1 MSKKILGLV
10 VSVALLMVVL
20 SGCFLLP
27 QIDTFTP
34 LVTIVSPAPSQTI
47 TVPTSTSSTNVT
59 VTATVLAHS
68 PIQSVQVSLVQNGQN
83 YGTFNMSG
91 AFGQNTGSFSYT
103 FTNLP
108 VGSYY
113 LTVTAQSGA
122 KTPGSASQKFT
133 IASAQPVTPPS
144 TKYAAPVVSLINVAP
159 NYQGK
164 YYVAQS
170 PITFSATVTN
180 PNKVGQV
187 AVWASVNGQ
196 TIQPNNNANPYT
208 FTWTPSSTGTYTL
221 YVNATVTIGASTVS
235 GSNSVVIKVPYIS
248 PAVNSVNTPSRL
260 VMATTTPASF
270 TFTTTP
276 GVSAYLSIN
285 GGSAATYTSQS
296 PIANVKLLPNQWNTL
311 TLTFKDPWGYT
322 IQTAVATVLGVQ
334 TSNPANTPYVFLIDK
349 AGHVV
354 NTNDW
359 ISIPAGSNL
368 DLYGYIQAG
377 SQPITSFNLTQQYFT
392 SKMLTTSIAGPG
404 TVLSG
409 SYPTPQN
416 IVPIKLLAYL
426 FNPQVAPNHAY
437 VTFSINVNNTSIAF
451 LRYDVSPVTAAP
463 VVTLSSTGTYE
474 GVPAQVTVNVN
485 SLQPITGITLGV
497 PVKVNSPFTGYSTTT
512 AYSNAQN
519 GTNSMSFT
527 YNLIEPVSAVQAN
540 GANAYGFVYGS
551 QNYKVAFYGP
561 SGIYTIGAT
570 VAGIANMTT
579 YATTNYAVQA
589 DTSAPTVKVT
599 YAGSSV
605 SISGI
610 SIPVYYGPM
619 TIEATVNDDHAIYWA
634 MMTSPA
640 TAFLVY
646 PNNSNIANYGQRA
659 TTITAKVSFTQPGT
673 YNAYII
679 ASDKHFDPTT
689 FTLNQ
694 TVLGTG
700 NTVRTPN
707 YPVLYSN
714 VAPQATAIGGQYQQT
729 VNTEKYAF
737 AVSAK
742 DNVGGY
748 SLLSPTAFVRLVPIK
763 NSNATTVTLTATF
776 GTTLPQQPNYYSAT
790 ISTYGLTNQTQ
801 YNVWI
806 GVKDL
811 IYDALAAQ
819 GAPQSLLSQ
828 HITWVNW
835 GIITVDLVYPNVTL
849 SAGTQYQPL
858 SATPT
863 TVSTT
868 VFRVDINNDPDF
880 PWGQFAENNYNQ
892 LLNYINV
899 QVGNA
904 INGFNTAAYVIPL
917 QVTQTS
923 TQSGYFLFA
932 IPGLYQ
938 NVGMT
943 NQVATQTIQVS
954 VYNSIQPEKSI
965 FGQIVRTVIPQIP
978 FTVSISGVGVTST
991 ANGMAATP
999 VINTTGTYTL
1009 PVTISGLTPN
1019 PQPNMTLTFMVNN
1032 TPALTVQAA
1041 NGTYNVPV
1049 PTPAGTALTSVR
1061 VLYAPSYYQVP
1072 GAARVNVQSFNIPS
1086 TYQYFRY
1093 FSTFYTLGDNITPS
1107 ATLTLNGVSINGQA
1121 TVLTKPFNYTY
1132 SINGVLYYLHDL
1144 AVTSKFAT
1152 GNNTTISGVVNF
1164 SSYSTSTTT
1173 VATTTLKATSL
1184 LSSLGFEQGSKWTIS
1199 KLSTKTF
1206 SMPGVYNIS
1215 FTGNDPRLGTT
1226 TVSAT
1231 VAFDPYAPVI
1241 SGVKLNGNAVPNVTS
1256 GLVPVIANGNTISA
1270 VATDYA
1276 GVQSA
1281 KISVVELI
1289 DNAATS
1295 YAMTNHF
1302 GLKAFTATAQANVT
1316 LPTVFAPQYQNL
1328 PYEVTFYATN
1338 VAGLGAQPVTRL
1350 FVTNV
1355 DHSPKILNIKAVAPN
1370 QAVVTLSEP
1379 MWVNGFK
1386 AFTANSATYG
1396 GTITSTN
1403 ISPVTV
1409 LANYQGYG
1417 IAAQFT
1423 VTFGYN
1429 VWTPSQVGN
1438 SVFTDLSNV
1447 QLSSSISTYVP
1458 IVDLAGNTFAMPIN
1472 TTTPPTLF
1480 VSPTSTVVGKGWNVT
1495 FTVNATSAAGIKE
1508 VVGSFNGQTK
1518 YVYGPT
1524 GSMTFVAP
1532 TVSGTYTA
1540 SFTAQDESVN
1550 QNKTTVT
1557 ALVYVNTAAPSLT
1570 LTAPATVGSGMSF
1583 TATVKATVGDPH
1595 GSNVIKSVAVY
1606 YGTQKF
1612 VAVQSTTNPA
1622 SWTASVTLTGNQ
1634 YETLTAIATDL
1645 YGNSASKSTSVY
1657 VDDQAPTITV
1667 TLIGGTGSTL
1677 SPYTLTTGSSVTLY
1691 TSSLSG
1697 LSGTITVV
1705 DNSKMPVTAIAT
1717 ESTTHSTKLTF
1728 TTTSGASVATF
1739 KATGTVN
1746 GHLQY
1751 TIKAS
1756 STDHFGHNATYLA
1769 TFTLVVDTQ
1778 GPTVAATAPTT
1789 ELSTTSTYASVT
1801 YKAYDD
1807 ISGIV
1812 GNQATLT
1819 ITSKVAGTSPITLYE
1834 NSTTASKTINV
1845 LPNLLANGFAGKS
1858 GSATVTV
1865 TAKSNSGVLRST
1877 TNSGNV
1883 INFNFTF
1890 NITNVQRLTTSGS
1903 PVVITFNTVAKAN
1916 SSFTPSNVYFVN
1928 TSNGITYQASA
1939 IVVPTGTTKV
1949 ATITQFSILGSN
1961 ALVTSQ
1967 NLPSGS
1973 YKVYVSNIVGATPT
1987 TNNAQ
1992 VANSPYSGSIQ

>member
-34 LVTIVSPAPSQTI
+34 VIKVISPTANQTI
-47 TVPTSTSSTNVT
+47 IVPTSTSSTNVT
-59 VTATVLAHS
+59 VTASVVAHS
-68 PIQSVQVSLVQNGQN
+68 PLQSVVVSLSKGSQVLVNNTPANGN
-83 YGTFNMSG
+83 L
-91 AFGQNTGSFSYT
+91 GQNTGVFNYT
-103 FTNLP
+103 FTSL
-108 VGSYY
+108 
-113 LTVTAQSGA
+113 
-122 KTPGSASQKFT
+122 TPGTYSVQFQAYSSAKNPGTGGVSFT
-133 IASAQPVTPPS
+133 IASSQSVTPPS
-144 TKYAAPVVSLINVAP
+144 TKYSAPVVSLINVAP

-164 YYVAQS
+164 YYVANA

-180 PNKVGQV
+180 PNNVGQL
-187 AVWASVNGQ
+187 AVWASVTGQ
-196 TIQPNNNANPYT
+196 TIQPNNSSNPYK
-208 FTWTPSSTGTYTL
+208 FTWTPSATGTYTL

-235 GSNSVVIKVPYIS
+235 GSNSVVIKVPYVS
-248 PAVNSVNTPSRL
+248 PTVTSGPATPSRL
-260 VMATTTPASF
+260 VMATTIPASF

-276 GVSAYLSIN
+276 GVNAYLSIN
-285 GGSAATYTSQS
+285 SGAAATYTSQS
-296 PIANVKLLPNQWNTL
+296 PISNSKLTPNVWNTL

-322 IQTAVATVLGVQ
+322 IKTAVATVLGVQ

-349 AGHVV
+349 SGHVV

-409 SYPTPQN
+409 SYTTPQT
-416 IVPIKLLAYL
+416 IVPVKLLAYL

-437 VTFSINVNNTSIAF
+437 VKFSINVNNTSIAF
-451 LRYDVSPVTAAP
+451 LRYDVSPVTAPP
-463 VVTLSSTGTYE
+463 VVTLNSNGTYE
-474 GVPAQVTVNVN
+474 GVPAQVTINVN
-485 SLQPITGITLGV
+485 SLQPVTGIKLGI
-497 PVKVNSPFTGYSTTT
+497 PSKVNSPFTGYPRNFTNFATAV

-519 GTNSMSFT
+519 GTNSMSFN
-527 YNLIEPVSAVQAN
+527 YSLIEPVSAVQTY

-551 QNYKVAFYGP
+551 QNYNVAFYGP

-570 VAGIANMTT
+570 VTGIASMTT
-579 YATTNYAVQA
+579 FATTNYTVQA
-589 DTSAPTVKVT
+589 DTAAPTVKVT
-599 YAGSSV
+599 YSGSSV
-605 SISGI
+605 SIS
-610 SIPVYYGPM
+610 SIPMPVYYGPM
-619 TIEATVNDDHAIYWA
+619 TIKATVTDDHAIYWA

-646 PNNSNIANYGQRA
+646 PNNTNINNYGQTA
-659 TTITAKVSFTQPGT
+659 TSITAKVSFTKPGT
-673 YNAYII
+673 YNAYIM

-707 YPVLYSN
+707 YLVLYSSA
-714 VAPQATAIGGQYQQT
+714 APQATPVGGQYQQT

-737 AVSAK
+737 AVSAQ
-742 DNVGGY
+742 DSVGGY
-748 SLLSPTAFVRLVPIK
+748 SLLSPTAFVKLIPI
-763 NSNATTVTLTATF
+763 NNPNATTVTLPATF

-790 ISTYGLTNQTQ
+790 ISTYGNGLVNQTQ
-801 YNVWI
+801 YNVMI

-819 GAPQSLLSQ
+819 GAPQSILNQ

-835 GIITVDLVYPNVTL
+835 GVITIDLVYPNVTL
-849 SAGTQYQPL
+849 SAGAQYAPL
-858 SATPT
+858 GATPT

-868 VFRVDINNDPDF
+868 VFRVDINNDRFF
-880 PWGQFAENNYNQ
+880 PWGQFAENNFNQ

-899 QVGNA
+899 QVGNTT
-904 INGFNTAAYVIPL
+904 NGFNTAAYVIPL

-943 NQVATQTIQVS
+943 NAVATQTIQVS
-954 VYNSIQPEKSI
+954 VYNSIQPSKAI
-965 FGQIVRTVIPQIP
+965 FGQVVRTVKPALP
-978 FTVSISGVGVTST
+978 FTISISGAGVTNT

-1009 PVTISGLTPN
+1009 PVTVSGLTPS

-1032 TPALTVQAA
+1032 TPALVVTAA
-1041 NGTYNVPV
+1041 NGTYSVPV
-1049 PTPAGTALTSVR
+1049 PTPAGTTLTSVR
-1061 VLYAPSYYQVP
+1061 VLYAPVYYQVP
-1072 GAARVNVQSFNIPS
+1072 GAAKVSVQSFNIPS

-1093 FSTFYTLGDNITPS
+1093 FSTLYTLGDNVTPS
-1107 ATLTLNGVSINGQA
+1107 ASLVLNGVNINNQA
-1121 TVLTKPFNYTY
+1121 TVLTKPYNYTY
-1132 SINGVLYYLHDL
+1132 YINGVLYYLHDL

-1152 GNNTTISGVVNF
+1152 GNNTTISGAVEF

-1173 VATTTLKATSL
+1173 LATPTLKATSL
-1184 LSSLGFEQGSKWTIS
+1184 LASVGFAQDTPWTIS
-1199 KLSTKTF
+1199 KLSKTF

-1215 FTGNDPRLGTT
+1215 FTGNDPKLGPT

-1231 VAFDPYAPVI
+1231 VAVDPYAPVI
-1241 SGVKLNGNAVPNVTS
+1241 SGVILNGSSVPNVTS
-1256 GLVPVIANGNTISA
+1256 GIVPTIANGDTISA
-1270 VATDYA
+1270 NATDYA
-1276 GVQSA
+1276 GVNSA
-1281 KISVVELI
+1281 KITVLDLI

-1302 GLKAFTATAQANVT
+1302 GLKVFSATAKATVT
-1316 LPTVFAPQYQNL
+1316 LPSVFAPQYRNL

-1355 DHSPKILNIKAVAPN
+1355 DHSPKILNIKAVAAN

-1386 AFTANSATYG
+1386 AFVANSATYG
-1396 GTITSTN
+1396 GTITSAN
-1403 ISPVTV
+1403 IVPTTV
-1409 LANYQGYG
+1409 LTNYQGSE

-1429 VWTPSQVGN
+1429 VWTPSQIGN
-1438 SVFTDLSNV
+1438 SVLTDLSNV
-1447 QLSSSISTYVP
+1447 ELSSSVSSYVP
-1458 IVDLAGNTFAMPIN
+1458 IVDLAGNVYGMPIY

-1480 VSPTSTVVGKGWNVT
+1480 VSPTSTVVGKGGNVT
-1495 FTVNATSAAGIKE
+1495 FTVNATSTAGIKE
-1508 VVGSFNGQTK
+1508 VVGGFNGQTK

-1532 TVSGTYTA
+1532 TTSGTYTA

-1570 LTAPATVGSGMSF
+1570 LTAPATVGSGKTF
-1583 TATVKATVGDPH
+1583 TATVKATVGDYH
-1595 GSNVIKSVAVY
+1595 GNNKIVSVKIGGVSATY
-1606 YGTQKF
+1606 S
-1612 VAVQSTTNPA
+1612 APNL
-1622 SWTASVTLTGNQ
+1622 WTASVTLTGNGVQ
-1634 YETLTAIATDL
+1634 TLTAIATDL
-1645 YGNSASKSTSVY
+1645 YGNSASTSKSVY
-1657 VDDQAPTITV
+1657 VDGQAPTITV
-1667 TLIGGTGSTL
+1667 TLTDGTGSTP
-1677 SPYTLTTGSSVTLY
+1677 SPYTLTNGASVTMY
-1691 TSSLSG
+1691 TSNSAG
-1697 LSGTITVV
+1697 LSGNMNIT

-1717 ESTTHSTKLTF
+1717 EGITGKSTALTF
-1728 TTTSGASVATF
+1728 TTTSGATF
-1739 KATGTVN
+1739 KATGTN
-1746 GHLQY
+1746 PGSLKY

-1756 STDHFGHNATYLA
+1756 STDAFGHNATYLA
-1769 TFTLVVDTQ
+1769 TFTLVVDPT
-1778 GPTVAATAPTT
+1778 GPTVAATAQTQ
-1789 ELSTTSTYASVT
+1789 LSTTSTYASVT
-1801 YKAYDD
+1801 YKAFDD
-1807 ISGIV
+1807 ISGLV

-1819 ITSKVAGTSPITLYE
+1819 IISKAAGTSPVTIYVP
-1834 NSTTASKTINV
+1834 SSSSSKTINV
-1845 LPNLLANGFAGKS
+1845 LPDLLNNGFAGKS

-1865 TAKSNSGVLRST
+1865 TAKSNSGVVNHT
-1877 TNSGNV
+1877 TNAGTV
-1883 INFNFTF
+1883 ITFDFTF
-1890 NITNVQRLTTSGS
+1890 NINSVERLNTSAGS

-1928 TSNGITYQASA
+1928 TSTGYTYAASA
-1939 IVVPTGTTKV
+1939 ITLPTGTTKV
-1949 ATITQFSILGSN
+1949 ATITQFVSGGG
-1961 ALVTSQ
+1961 LVTSE

-1987 TNNAQ
+1987 TNGAQ
-1992 VANSPYSGSIQ
+1992 VANSPYSGTL